1 MPQLTDH
8 RVLFQYLDP
17 AGHSHFE
24 FTTVLA
30 ESPETA
36 GLVIRSAHADDISLS
51 IIQTVES
58 NGEPTG
64 FTDEQIVAAIAAGE
78 ATDHG

>member
-1 MPQLTDH
+1 MPDLTDH

-30 ESPETA
+30 ESPEA
-36 GLVIRSAHADDISLS
+36 AELVIRSAHAGDISLS
-51 IIQTVES
+51 IVQIVES
-58 NGEPTG
+58 NGEHTG
-64 FTDEQIVAAIAAGE
+64 FSDEQIVAAVAAGG
-78 ATDHG
+78 AADHG

>member
-1 MPQLTDH
+1 MPDLTDY

-30 ESPETA
+30 EDPGGAE
-36 GLVIRSAHADDISLS
+36 LVIRSAHAGDISLS

-58 NGEPTG
+58 NGVDTG
-64 FTDEQIVAAIAAGE
+64 FISEEIVAAVAAGG
-78 ATDHG
+78 AADHG

>member
-1 MPQLTDH
+1 MPELTDH

-30 ESPETA
+30 ETPEA
-36 GLVIRSAHADDISLS
+36 AELVIRSVHADDISLS
-51 IIQTVES
+51 IIQTVAS
-58 NGEPTG
+58 NGAPTG
-64 FTDEQIVAAIAAGE
+64 FSDEEIVAALAAGG
-78 ATDHG
+78 ADHG